1 MLILTYNPPHVYPD
15 IAHCQ
20 ESSTSPPSNSVY
32 ISSSGYAG
40 FSNGSGSL
48 IASGTSLQLRF
59 RACSS
64 DGVLLYAEDRSMVEY
79 FAVGLF
85 GGQLLVESRNDDGTV
100 SDVSLIDDRV
110 SWN

>member
-1 MLILTYNPPHVYPD
+1 MYLD

-20 ESSTSPPSNSVY
+20 ESSTPASPSTVY

-40 FSNGSGSL
+40 FSNGSAELLG
-48 IASGTSLQLRF
+48 SGTSLQLRY

-64 DGVLLYAEDRSMVEY
+64 DGVLLRAADSSGTEY

-85 GGQLLVESRNDDGTV
+85 RGQLLVESQNAEGTTL
-100 SDVSLIDDRV
+100 DVSMIDDCV